1 VEGAAGV
8 LRVAMLRVAMLR
20 AVGEAARRAE
30 SLAPLEYALQRLRLP

>member
-8 LRVAMLRVAMLR
+8 LRVEMLR

-30 SLAPLEYALQRLRLP
+30 SLARLEYALQRLRLP